1 MATPEELNRELSSN
15 IELVMRNYFPLA
27 KKRGAAYSMGDLDGS
42 AGSSTGVY
50 RGSGGVYLAKD
61 NATGECTN
69 ILNLMSRKFSS
80 WAETHDECRK
90 LCGIVDVKPI
100 MVSEKPQEP
109 AQDHLGAIR
118 GTDTFRY
125 LNAFRG
131 LSESTLMKYE
141 VRTHKR
147 NSRHNQNFWA
157 AKFYDPS
164 GDLVMIKSTGIN
176 KTDKDKKDIWS
187 TAAYSTLWNWNICDA
202 NTRSIAI
209 CEGEIDAMSFYEL
222 GATVPCLSVPS
233 GCSNLGWIEN
243 DFEALERFE
252 NIYLA
257 FDNDTAGEKASREV
271 AKRLGITRCKR
282 IEIPAQ
288 FNDINEMLVAQ
299 HNVDVDELFE
309 SASTYDPKQL
319 RSVDDMEFDIS
330 MEIDRH
336 ETEEESNPF
345 LWPELKYRHRHG
357 ELTVVGG
364 YPGHGKSQ
372 WVYQSTLN
380 EIMNNHR
387 KACIASFEIPA
398 KSMLFNMMWMN
409 SGRRPTMETFRHQ
422 MKDFVGSTWF
432 IEGQE
437 GSTTTWNSLKDD
449 FLYAHKRY
457 GCDFFVVDALM
468 HISNKDDYSGQ
479 EKIAKQAAKFCVD
492 HDVTILMICHC
503 DAKKAGSGHVPELE
517 DILGGQGI
525 GAACHAAV
533 MLWRNKEK
541 EKKIESGEDLEKWED
556 APDGKFYVPK
566 QRANGI
572 TIYRD
577 IWFDKRTRR
586 FSVEPMTYPEVM
598 GF

>member
-1 MATPEELNRELSSN
+1 MATPDELNLALSNN
-15 IELVMRNYFPLA
+15 IELVMGSYFPLA
-27 KKRGAAYSMGDLDGS
+27 IKRGASYSMGDFDGS
-42 AGSSTGVY
+42 KGGSTGVY

-80 WAETHDECRK
+80 WTETHDECRK

-100 MVSEKPQEP
+100 MVSERPPEP
-109 AQDHLGAIR
+109 AQDALGAIR
-118 GTDTFRY
+118 GTDTFKY
-125 LNAFRG
+125 LNTVRG

-147 NSRHNQNFWA
+147 SSQHNENFWA
-157 AKFYDPS
+157 AKFFDPK
-164 GDLVMIKSTGIN
+164 GHLVMVKSTGIN
-176 KTDKDKKDIWS
+176 KNSNGKKDIWS
-187 TAAYSTLWNWNICDA
+187 TAAYSTLWNWNICDN
-202 NTRSIAI
+202 NTKSIAI
-209 CEGEIDAMSFYEL
+209 CEGEIDAMSLHQL
-222 GATVPCLSVPS
+222 GADVPCLSVPS

-252 NIYLA
+252 TIYLA

-282 IEIPAQ
+282 IDIPTE
-288 FNDINEMLVAQ
+288 FNDINDMLLSDS
-299 HNVDVDELFE
+299 HIDIGKLFDR
-309 SASTYDPKQL
+309 SSTYDPKQL
-319 RSVDDMEFDIS
+319 KSVNDMEFDIE
-330 MEIDRH
+330 MEIERH
-336 ETEEESNPF
+336 EVEEESNPF
-345 LWPELKYRHRHG
+345 LWPDLRYRHRYG

-380 EIMNNHR
+380 ELINNDR
-387 KACIASFEIPA
+387 KVCIASFEIPA

-409 SGRRPTMETFRHQ
+409 SGRRPTVESFKSQ
-422 MKDFVGSTWF
+422 MTDFVGNTWF

-437 GSTTTWNSLKDD
+437 GTTTTWESLKSD
-449 FLYAHKRY
+449 FLYANKRY
-457 GCDFFVVDALM
+457 GCDLFIVDALM

-492 HDVTILMICHC
+492 HDVTILLICHC

-541 EKKIESGEDLEKWED
+541 EKKLEAGEDVQTWED
-556 APDGKFYVPK
+556 RPDGKFYVPK

-577 IWFDKRTRR
+577 IWFDKRSRR
-586 FSVEPMTYPEVM
+586 FSLEPITYPSNLK
-598 GF
+598 F